1 MSEKNV
7 VKVIYR
13 WRVKAGYICLVLAII
28 LAQPNLYSILAGAGL
43 CVLGLLLRAW
53 ASGHLM
59 KEKELACSGPYR
71 FTRNPL
77 YLGNSIIGTSVVIA
91 SYSWWMV
98 GIFLIYFLLFYP
110 MVLKKEAERMRA
122 LFSEKY
128 ERYKSKVPL
137 FFPSF
142 HRSSFSGHVK
152 FNWKL
157 YKRNK
162 EYRTMLGAAFFWLA
176 ITAKMLLLL

>member
-1 MSEKNV
+1 MSEKSF

-28 LAQPNLYSILAGAGL
+28 LARPNLYFFLAGAGL
-43 CVLGLLLRAW
+43 CILGLLLRAW

-77 YLGNSIIGTSVVIA
+77 YLGNFIIAIGVVIA

-98 GIFLIYFLLFYP
+98 GIFFIYFLIFYP
-110 MVLKKEAERMRA
+110 LVLKREAERMRA
-122 LFSEKY
+122 LFPKEY
-128 ERYKSKVPL
+128 ESYKSKVPL
-137 FFPSF
+137 LFPSF
-142 HRSSFSGHVK
+142 RRSFFSGQAE

-162 EYRTMLGAAFFWLA
+162 EYRALLGAALFWLA
-176 ITAKMLLLL
+176 LIAKILFIL